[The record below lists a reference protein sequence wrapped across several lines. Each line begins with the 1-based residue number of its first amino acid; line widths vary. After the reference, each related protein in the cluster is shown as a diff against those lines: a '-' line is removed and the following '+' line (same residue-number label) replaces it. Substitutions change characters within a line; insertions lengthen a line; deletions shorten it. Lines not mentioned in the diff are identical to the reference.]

1 MSYCAGRTVLANG
14 SSRTPS
20 ARRNSSLEEIYFVA
34 RAFKKGMAEKDNRR
48 LAIGC
53 SARLDSSSGA
63 MAFRLM
69 GIDRILV
76 VAVWET
82 GGQV

>member
-1 MSYCAGRTVLANG
+1 MSYCAGRSVPANG

-20 ARRNSSLEEIYFVA
+20 VRRNSSLEDINFVV
-34 RAFKKGMAEKDNRR
+34 RAFKKGMAEKGQSSPLDRLLDTAGQLFRR
-48 LAIGC
+48 YGFQAV
-53 SARLDSSSGA
+53 
-63 MAFRLM
+63 